1 MYPFFMKYDV
11 VIIGAGISGCCIARE
26 LSKYRITV
34 CILEKENDVS
44 CGTSKANSGII
55 HAGYDPPNGSLM
67 ARFNV
72 EGCALYPQLA
82 EELNFDYRQIGS
94 LVLAFTKDEQ
104 QHLQKLY
111 QQGLK
116 NRVQTLQLLTADK
129 TTELERNLSP
139 DVVSAL
145 YAPTAGI
152 ISPYQAVWAFAEN
165 AVQNGIELKLN
176 TQVCA
181 IIKDNNRFRIQTGHG
196 QIETDYIINAA
207 GLYADHINTLAGAQ
221 QFTIHPRRGEYVLFD
236 NKCNGLVNHII
247 FQTPGKLGKGVL
259 ISPTVDGNILAGP
272 NAIDVND
279 KDDTVTTQ
287 TGRDY
292 VLKTAER
299 SVPALPLRNIINSF
313 AGNRA
318 ILYKKDEQTGTE
330 TQVHDFII
338 EEDPTVPHFITVAG
352 ITSPGLTAAPAIARY
367 IPQLLAQSGLV
378 LIQKKDFDGTRSG
391 IPSFK
396 RADTE
401 TRKQLLT
408 HNPLYGRIICRC
420 EMITEA
426 EIVAAIHSP
435 VGATDLDGIKRR
447 TRCGMGRC
455 QGGFCVPKIT
465 DILSREL
472 GISMTDITKCGQNSF
487 ILNSQTRKKNS
498 GDNI

>member
-1 MYPFFMKYDV
+1 MKYDV

-116 NRVQTLQLLTADK
+116 NRVQNLQLLTADK

-338 EEDPTVPHFITVAG
+338 EEDEAVPRFITVAG
-352 ITSPGLTAAPAIARY
+352 IASPGLTAAPAIARY
-367 IPQLLAQSGLV
+367 VVQLLERTGLPLIPTDKYIPQ
-378 LIQKKDFDGTRSG
+378 RRG

-396 RADTE
+396 KADDAQR
-401 TRKQLLT
+401 RKLIAQD
-408 HNPLYGRIICRC
+408 PRYARICCRC
-420 EMITEA
+420 ELITEA
-426 EIVAAIHSP
+426 EIAAAINST
-435 VGATDLDGIKRR
+435 VGARDLDGIKRR
-447 TRCGMGRC
+447 VRSGMGRC
-455 QGGFCVPKIT
+455 QGGFCTPRAAEILARKLHT
-465 DILSREL
+465 DLSAV
-472 GISMTDITKCGQNSF
+472 TKRADNSF
-487 ILNSQTRKKNS
+487 ILDSPTRILDTGAGS
-498 GDNI
+498 